1 MSAVLNLYEEDN
13 ILKVFEETHNFIY
26 ANDGLSTQGAFEE
39 FIKIL
44 FLKILD
50 EKNEK
55 NLFYISK
62 EEYEVIN
69 NGKNSSTFN
78 QRIDTLLN
86 YIKTNYKEL
95 FEKDEKLQVSISS
108 LAFIVHKL
116 QNINF
121 ETSTG
126 DAKGLAF
133 QKFLSSHSK
142 GGRGQFFTPEEVINF
157 CVEII
162 QPNINDKII
171 DPTCGSGGFL
181 FSSLRYLEK
190 NNLNEIETIKSNN
203 LFGIDINKD
212 VIKTAKM
219 KLLLEEVNINNFINL
234 NSIEDINKIFDLYK
248 INKEEK
254 LFDIVLTNP
263 PFGTQGK
270 ITNKNILKQYDLGYK
285 WVKNGNE
292 FIKTDK
298 LLSSQVPDVLFC
310 ERCLQLL
317 KNNGRLAIVLPNG
330 ILENMS
336 LSYVRY
342 YLKEHC
348 NITAIIKLPEDTFI
362 PYGTGVKTS
371 LLFLEKNNTIK
382 KENNDIFFSKITKL
396 GYKGNKNGS
405 TLYKKDEKGNIL
417 IKNGNKIIDEDYTQV
432 LKDYLDFRNAKFKN
446 NQNSFIV
453 KSKDLDSRFDYN
465 YYSPLLRKPIEYLK
479 NTNAVKL
486 GDVVDIVKTKSI
498 ILKEDIEVNYIELSD
513 INTYSYEIIN
523 STLLHTTN
531 LPSRASYQI
540 QDGDI
545 LTAVAGNSIGSRKH
559 ASAYVT
565 NQYDNAI
572 CTNGFRV
579 LRNAKINPYYLLY
592 YLKTDYFLNQVMLY
606 RTGTAIPSISDENFN
621 NILVNLPNQSKIDEI
636 SNNMQEVFKLKQKI
650 NKILDE
656 FLDLGI

>member
-1 MSAVLNLYEEDN
+1 MSILNLYEEDN

-26 ANDGLSTQGAFEE
+26 ANDGLSSQGAFEE

-55 NLFYISK
+55 NLFYILK
-62 EEYEVIN
+62 EEYELIN
-69 NGKNSSTFN
+69 KGRFSDKFN
-78 QRIDTLLN
+78 ERISTLLN
-86 YIKTNYKEL
+86 NIKDNYQEL
-95 FEKDEKLQVSISS
+95 FDKDETIKVSINS
-108 LAFIVHKL
+108 LAFIVNKL

-121 ETSTG
+121 ESSTD

-162 QPNINDKII
+162 QPKANEKII

-181 FSSLRYLEK
+181 FSSLRYFEK
-190 NNLNEIETIKSNN
+190 NNFHDIDIIKNNN

-234 NSIEDINKIFDLYK
+234 NSIEEIEKIFDLYN
-248 INKEEK
+248 INEEEN

-270 ITNKNILKQYDLGYK
+270 ITNSNILRQYELGYK
-285 WVKNGNE
+285 WIKNGNE

-298 LLSSQVPDVLFC
+298 LLSSQVPDVLFI

-317 KNNGRLAIVLPNG
+317 KNHGKLAIVLPNG

-336 LSYVRY
+336 LSYVRH
-342 YLKEHC
+342 YLKINC
-348 NITAIIKLPEDTFI
+348 NIIAIIKLPEDTFI

-371 LLFLEKNNTIK
+371 LLFLEKSNSIK
-382 KENNDIFFSKITKL
+382 EDNDIFFSKITKL

-405 TLYKKDEKGNIL
+405 ALYKKDKKGNIL
-417 IKNGNKIIDEDYTQV
+417 LKNGNKVIDEDYTQV
-432 LKDYLDFRNAKFKN
+432 LQDYLNFQNLKFKN
-446 NQNSFIV
+446 NQNSFTI
-453 KSKDLDSRFDYN
+453 KSKELASRFDYN
-465 YYSPLLRKPIEYLK
+465 YYSPILRKPIEYLK
-479 NTNAVKL
+479 NVNSVKL
-486 GDVVDIVKTKSI
+486 GDVVDIVKTKST
-498 ILKEDIEVNYIELSD
+498 ILKQDTEVNYIELSD

-523 STLLHTTN
+523 STFLHTSN

-540 QDGDI
+540 KEGDI
-545 LTAVAGNSIGSRKH
+545 ITAVAGNSIGSRKH

-565 NQYDNAI
+565 NQYDNTI

-579 LRNAKINPYYLLY
+579 LRNSKINPYYLLY
-592 YLKTDYFLNQVMLY
+592 YLKTDYFLNQIMLY
-606 RTGTAIPSISDENFN
+606 RTGTAIPNISDSDFKNILVELPEESKINEIGDKIKEIFILKEKTN
-621 NILVNLPNQSKIDEI
+621 NIL
-636 SNNMQEVFKLKQKI
+636 NMLNI
-650 NKILDE
+650 A
-656 FLDLGI
+656 

>member
-1 MSAVLNLYEEDN
+1 MSKILSLYEEDN

-26 ANDGLSTQGAFEE
+26 ANDGLSTQSAFEE

-44 FLKILD
+44 FLKLLD
-50 EKNEK
+50 EKNKK

-62 EEYEVIN
+62 DEYSIIN
-69 NGKNSSTFN
+69 DGNNSTSFSS
-78 QRIDTLLN
+78 RIDFLLSS
-86 YIKTNYKEL
+86 IKDNYKEL
-95 FEKDEKLQVSISS
+95 FDKEETLQISTQS
-108 LAFIVHKL
+108 LAFIVNKL
-116 QNINF
+116 QNIHF
-121 ETSTG
+121 ETSTS

-162 QPNINDKII
+162 QPTSDEKII

-181 FSSLRYLEK
+181 FSSLQYLEK
-190 NNLNEIETIKSNN
+190 NNLNKIDEIKSTN

-219 KLLLEEVNINNFINL
+219 KLLLKEVNINNFINL
-234 NSIEDINKIFDLYK
+234 NSIEDINKIFNSYK
-248 INKEEK
+248 IDKEDK
-254 LFDIVLTNP
+254 LFDVVLTNP

-270 ITNKNILKQYDLGYK
+270 ITNKNTLKQYELGYK
-285 WVKNGNE
+285 WEKNGNE

-298 LLSSQVPDVLFC
+298 LLSSQVPDVLFI

-317 KNNGRLAIVLPNG
+317 KNKGRLAIVLPNG

-342 YLKEHC
+342 YLKINCH
-348 NITAIIKLPEDTFI
+348 ITAIIKLPEDTFI

-371 LLFLEKNNTIK
+371 LLFLEKSDSI
-382 KENNDIFFSKITKL
+382 KENYDIFFSEITKL

-405 TLYKKDEKGNIL
+405 ALYKKDTKGNII
-417 IKNGNKIIDEDYTQV
+417 IKNGNKVIDEDYSEV
-432 LKDYLDFRNAKFKN
+432 LKDYIDFQNLKFEGSK
-446 NQNSFIV
+446 NSFTV
-453 KSKDLDSRFDYN
+453 KLKELDNRFDYN
-465 YYSPLLRKPIEYLK
+465 YYSPRLRKPIEYLK
-479 NTNAVKL
+479 NVNAVKL
-486 GDVVDIVKTKSI
+486 GDIVEIIKVKSP
-498 ILKEDIEVNYIELSD
+498 ILKQDIEVNYIELSD

-523 STLLHTTN
+523 STCLHTTN

-540 QDGDI
+540 EKGDI

-565 NQYDNAI
+565 NQYHNAI

-592 YLKTDYFLNQVMLY
+592 YLKTDNFLNQVMLY
-606 RTGTAIPSISDENFN
+606 RTGTAIPNISDNDFKNILIELPEKEKINEISNKIEEIFKLKEQTN
-621 NILVNLPNQSKIDEI
+621 NILNILEI
-636 SNNMQEVFKLKQKI
+636 A
-650 NKILDE
+650 
-656 FLDLGI
+656 

>member
-13 ILKVFEETHNFIY
+13 ISKVFEETHNFIY

-212 VIKTAKM
+212 VIKTAKNETFTRRS
-219 KLLLEEVNINNFINL
+219 K
-234 NSIEDINKIFDLYK
+234 YK
-248 INKEEK
+248 
-254 LFDIVLTNP
+254 
-263 PFGTQGK
+263 
-270 ITNKNILKQYDLGYK
+270 
-285 WVKNGNE
+285 
-292 FIKTDK
+292 
-298 LLSSQVPDVLFC
+298 
-310 ERCLQLL
+310 
-317 KNNGRLAIVLPNG
+317 
-330 ILENMS
+330 
-336 LSYVRY
+336 
-342 YLKEHC
+342 
-348 NITAIIKLPEDTFI
+348 
-362 PYGTGVKTS
+362 
-371 LLFLEKNNTIK
+371 
-382 KENNDIFFSKITKL
+382 
-396 GYKGNKNGS
+396 
-405 TLYKKDEKGNIL
+405 
-417 IKNGNKIIDEDYTQV
+417 
-432 LKDYLDFRNAKFKN
+432 
-446 NQNSFIV
+446 
-453 KSKDLDSRFDYN
+453 
-465 YYSPLLRKPIEYLK
+465 
-479 NTNAVKL
+479 
-486 GDVVDIVKTKSI
+486 
-498 ILKEDIEVNYIELSD
+498 
-513 INTYSYEIIN
+513 
-523 STLLHTTN
+523 
-531 LPSRASYQI
+531 
-540 QDGDI
+540 
-545 LTAVAGNSIGSRKH
+545 
-559 ASAYVT
+559 
-565 NQYDNAI
+565 
-572 CTNGFRV
+572 
-579 LRNAKINPYYLLY
+579 
-592 YLKTDYFLNQVMLY
+592 
-606 RTGTAIPSISDENFN
+606 
-621 NILVNLPNQSKIDEI
+621 
-636 SNNMQEVFKLKQKI
+636 
-650 NKILDE
+650 
-656 FLDLGI
+656 